1 MEFYLGSERRAS
13 NEYYFP
19 ENKLETF
26 VDLGSRDHGCHPP
39 GIDLLWCSRLKVETK
54 FDT

>member
-1 MEFYLGSERRAS
+1 MEFYLGSERRAT

-19 ENKLETF
+19 ENKLET
-26 VDLGSRDHGCHPP
+26 VLDLGSRDCGCHLS
-39 GIDLLWCSRLKVETK
+39 GIDLLWCSRLMVETK